1 MALFD
6 NLKTVLTPYAEKIND
21 HTVDIHDLL
30 KKVSSL
36 NSGEVN
42 LDGEVIKG
50 LYPVASGTMSASST
64 SARTAVFP
72 VESNTDY
79 YVSWLLG
86 STKYRIAFGDIP
98 ADQLA
103 DGSTIYG
110 YIDANALSHDH
121 LLAHNDT
128 HAYMYVY
135 IGSSVSATID
145 AVSVVKKTPS
155 IIDDCFAQD
164 NTTW

>member
-6 NLKTVLTPYAEKIND
+6 TLKTILTPYAEAINL
-21 HTVDIHDLL
+21 HAADIHSLL
-30 KKVSSL
+30 KKVSCL
-36 NSGEVN
+36 NSGEVS
-42 LDGEVIKG
+42 LDGEVIQG
-50 LYPVASGTMSASST
+50 LYPVINGTMSAGST

-72 VESNTDY
+72 VESNMDY
-79 YVSWLLG
+79 YVSWLPG
-86 STKYRIAFGDIP
+86 SNKYRIAFGDIP
-98 ADQLA
+98 ADQLV

-110 YIDANALSHDH
+110 YIDANTLSHDH

-128 HAYMYVY
+128 HSYMYVY

-145 AVSVVKKTPS
+145 AISVVKKTPS